1 MEAGRK
7 GSRVRKKGGERGKE
21 GGGERERV
29 VGERR
34 KKKSGEGF
42 ELDYR
47 GRILLITG
55 VLWNE
60 TFPF

>member
-7 GSRVRKKGGERGKE
+7 GSRVRKKGGERGK
-21 GGGERERV
+21 GGRERV